1 MDGLT
6 LSLSY
11 SLQCNADVAF
21 DEYFRFWTS
30 RLPNQP
36 APISLGSGCS
46 VATEPML
53 TAARFWR
60 TMQVTTNSHTATC
73 YTLQHMQYNPS
84 VLSPHALSHLAPLP
98 PSACMKVSYL
108 SSAPHLSDN
117 SRFPYHVRVEP
128 PESIT
133 HKSQGIIAA
142 QFGWEEVTW
151 IVQNERVFVSVSRIL
166 KLSPIHKSFVSGIHT

>member
-36 APISLGSGCS
+36 APISLGGGCS

-60 TMQVTTNSHTATC
+60 TMQVTTNPHTSTC
-73 YTLQHMQYNPS
+73 YTLQHIRYNPS
-84 VLSPHALSHLAPLP
+84 SRSPHSLYHHRPLSPST
-98 PSACMKVSYL
+98 CVKVSYA
-108 SSAPHLSDN
+108 SSAPHLSDS

-128 PESIT
+128 PESLT

-151 IVQNERVFVSVSRIL
+151 IVQNEGLFVSVSQSMIFYICMPCL
-166 KLSPIHKSFVSGIHT
+166 TLVLH

>member
-1 MDGLT
+1 M
-6 LSLSY
+6 
-11 SLQCNADVAF
+11 AF

-30 RLPNQP
+30 RLLNQS

-60 TMQVTTNSHTATC
+60 TMQVMNNSHTSTC
-73 YTLQHMQYNPS
+73 YTLQHIQYNPYVQCVS
-84 VLSPHALSHLAPLP
+84 SFPLSLMLSLDSHLFLPLHV
-98 PSACMKVSYL
+98 KVSYL

-117 SRFPYHVRVEP
+117 TRFPYHVRVEP
-128 PESIT
+128 PESVT

-151 IVQNERVFVSVSRIL
+151 IVQNEGIFVSVSQSMIFYICMPRL
-166 KLSPIHKSFVSGIHT
+166 TLVLH